1 VFFKPSDGLFIGYLV
16 SALIIAVLF
25 YAYSSRSANL
35 LSALKAVIGA
45 HSFSSRS
52 VKDDLKLFIFDK
64 IFLGFIY
71 SFVIGAAF
79 LFRGEVIHFL
89 SY

>member
-1 VFFKPSDGLFIGYLV
+1 MIWMYENFIIPLYDRASVFFKPSDGLFIGYLV

-45 HSFSSRS
+45 HSFSSRW
-52 VKDDLKLFIFDK
+52 LC
-64 IFLGFIY
+64 
-71 SFVIGAAF
+71 
-79 LFRGEVIHFL
+79 
-89 SY
+89 